1 MSLSAIASFGKKL
14 LFLAEQVDKNA
25 EEIKALRQEL
35 STLTEFTHKI
45 ARVVQRNQDR
55 AVDKEEILVLKLK
68 NALSEL
74 ENRLLTSDQVGN
86 GNDGIGSRP
95 EIEPS
100 EK

>member
-86 GNDGIGSRP
+86 GNDGNGSRP